1 MSELQKQMVPLA
13 DRLRPKKLS
22 DVVGQMHVVGKDTF
36 LQKIIEQDLP
46 TSLILWG
53 PPGTGKTTL
62 ARIMGE
68 AWNADF
74 IEISAVTSG
83 LADVR
88 KVIAHAQQNQ
98 RLQMRT
104 LLFVDEIHRFNKAQQ
119 DAFLPH
125 VENGTIVLI
134 GATTENPSFEVIG
147 ALLSRSKVIVLEP
160 LDNKDLEKLIKRGVK
175 ELKAKITSKATNLLA
190 DLAQG
195 DARRALSA
203 LESAKAIS
211 KADTIE
217 PDDITQ
223 AMQQTVPSYDKNG
236 EEHYNVIS
244 AFIKSMRGSNEEAAL
259 YYLFRMLNAGE
270 DPKFIARRIVIFASE
285 DVGMA
290 SPHVITLA
298 VAVFHAIERIGLPEG
313 EYALAHGVV
322 AMCQAKKSRAV
333 ADSMHTAKKMTSD
346 YPNSKVPLHLRN
358 APTKLMKE
366 LGYNKDY
373 KWEADFNPEEGFLPK
388 EIK

>member
-1 MSELQKQMVPLA
+1 MKPLA

-22 DVVGQMHVVGKDTF
+22 DVVGQTHVVGKDTF
-36 LQKIIEQDLP
+36 LQKIIEQDQP

-88 KVIAHAQQNQ
+88 KVITHAQQNQ

-175 ELKAKITSKATNLLA
+175 ELKSKIAPMATKLLA
-190 DLAQG
+190 ELAQG

-211 KADTIE
+211 KGETIE

-298 VAVFHAIERIGLPEG
+298 VAVFQAIERIGLPEG
-313 EYALAHGVV
+313 EYALAHGVI

-333 ADSMHTAKKMTSD
+333 ANSMHTAKKMTSD
-346 YPNSKVPLHLRN
+346 HPNAKVPLHLRN

-373 KWEADFNPEEGFLPK
+373 KWEADFNPEDGFLPA